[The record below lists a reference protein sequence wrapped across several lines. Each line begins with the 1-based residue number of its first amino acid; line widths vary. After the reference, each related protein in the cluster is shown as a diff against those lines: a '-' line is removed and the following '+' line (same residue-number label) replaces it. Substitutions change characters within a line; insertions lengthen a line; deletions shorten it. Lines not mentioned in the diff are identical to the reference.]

1 MEQYN
6 EISTAS
12 ASVDGVRQ
20 SDRAGKAAVNGRNFP
35 HPPPP
40 HAHRTDLKP
49 HGFQGLRR
57 LLRVVLPVVAL
68 VVFSAPETAQ
78 AVKTITL
85 SAVSTTI
92 TEGDSG
98 KTDVVITVTLGQ
110 STTRNETAFEIV
122 FVDADSTATNNT
134 NTNTNSCNSPSPAN
148 ADICY
153 VGAFSDNTD
162 VVVTNSATG
171 SFTLGI
177 LGDEDVEPNETIKLK
192 VRGVPGLNDGWTAGE
207 ITLTITN
214 DDTRPTATAVPAKPT
229 GLTGTELSGQVTL
242 TWTDPGDATITKW
255 QYLQKAGSA
264 AWGTNWMDIPG
275 SVASTTEHTITGL
288 TDGTEYSF
296 RVRAVNDFGG
306 AGAGFG
312 AQSDVFTITPEL
324 VKPVL
329 TVSATADGEAVLSW
343 TVPDG
348 TLPGEL
354 ITGGVE
360 LTQWNWRFRLKG
372 EQWPATGSITPRTSE
387 PNVRTYTHDY
397 NQEYPSVGHTFPK
410 VPNGAVVEYQVHVV
424 GRNVAGGVASD
435 TLVFGPWSNIVEA
448 TVIHTALPA
457 LNFTPSS
464 LTVRKGRSA
473 SYTVALTTALAGT
486 LSITSSDT
494 AKATV
499 DPATLTFTT
508 GNYNTAQMVTVT
520 GVDAGSAAIRHAF
533 TRTGAS
539 APLIADAGQ
548 LPVTVTVML
557 PEAPTGLSVE
567 GGNEQLTLSWDD
579 PADASITGYQF
590 RQRQGTGDWGDW
602 TAMSGVGATTT
613 TYTVTGLT
621 NDVEYHFRIRAVNAD
636 GTGPASG
643 RAKGTPTNVK
653 PNIPVLTAVAGD
665 GEVSLS
671 WTSQA
676 GIATWG
682 YQYQTSAAAWTGV
695 ATTTVREPKAVVT
708 GLTNRTE
715 YKFRVFA
722 RFANNQS
729 STWSDEATATPTPML
744 KVPAMVTV
752 AEGGGNATVPVT
764 VGDPVGQAVTLN
776 VTYGG
781 SSATGA
787 SDPANGDYDNDAA
800 TTVSF
805 SATDRTKNIVIP
817 ITDDAVD
824 EEDETFTVTIAVAAS
839 TPLPS
844 GFSLGNAMTTVT
856 IADNDTDGVV
866 LSVSELTVEEGGT
879 GTYTVQLGTLPP
891 STPGTVTVTPSSD
904 ALAVATVAPATL
916 TFTTA
921 NWNEAQMVT
930 VTALEDDDA
939 DAGTASISH
948 AVTGY
953 GAVTAGPVL
962 PVTVGDDEQLSVSL
976 RQTHDGSVHAFHAQF
991 GQSMLGVANDIIVSR
1006 TGDLVSTR
1014 SNGLRLAG
1022 RQIPLA
1028 PTAASAV
1035 SMRPDRAVEWTRHRV
1050 DSALDLLAESSFN
1063 LSLADGS
1070 SGEGLTFWGRGGQ
1083 TSFKRN
1089 SATRTAEG
1097 RVTVGGLGVE
1107 LSGGDWL
1114 GGLAYFRTRGKGNT
1128 TTTSNGD
1135 TARSEE
1141 ALTMNSV
1148 HPYVHW
1154 QATEAVEVWGTLGY
1168 GKGRADSDLV
1178 LAANNIEYRKGR
1190 VELLSALMGTR
1201 LAWRPEWSLKGE
1213 VMASE
1218 TTTKGLSATTMKS
1231 SQQQYKAVL
1240 EWSRPRSLSDGGE
1253 LRPKLEA
1260 GVRYDDDDHG
1270 TGLNLLVAGSMH
1282 YTDADGRWSWQ
1293 LGGSVLQ
1300 SRASRRYRERGVY
1313 VGVELR
1319 ARANDVG
1326 PSLSITATQ
1335 GVAAEAQQATWA
1347 ESSLDDGELVRDGD
1361 DGVDTRF
1368 EFGYGRPW
1376 GAGHLKPK
1384 VSLVLPAT
1392 GAPVYATGLDYRHRD
1407 HLSIGL
1413 ALIHRPQ
1420 MARGDGIRLTGTVH
1434 W

>member
-1 MEQYN
+1 MRLAQRARRWTEKRP
-6 EISTAS
+6 
-12 ASVDGVRQ
+12 GRQ
-20 SDRAGKAAVNGRNFP
+20 GFGQWQNPS
-35 HPPPP
+35 HPPP

-49 HGFQGLRR
+49 RGFHGLRR
-57 LLRVVLPVVAL
+57 LLRAVLPVVAL
-68 VVFSAPETAQ
+68 VVFSVPEMAQ
-78 AVKTITL
+78 AAKTVTL
-85 SAVSTTI
+85 SAASKTI
-92 TEGDSG
+92 AEGNTG
-98 KTDVVITVTLGQ
+98 KKDVAITVTLG
-110 STTRNETAFEIV
+110 E
-122 FVDADSTATNNT
+122 ADSATAVILGVTIIGTGAGKVTPNT
-134 NTNTNSCNSPSPAN
+134 NTSSTSCTSPVPAG

-153 VGAFSDNTD
+153 TESTASVPRGAT
-162 VVVTNSATG
+162 TG
-171 SFTLGI
+171 TFTLSIIGDTEHEPDETVTVRIGGI
-177 LGDEDVEPNETIKLK
+177 EFAS
-192 VRGVPGLNDGWTAGE
+192 DGWGSGD

-214 DDTRPTATAVPAKPT
+214 DDTRPTATEAPAKPA

-255 QYLQKAGSA
+255 QYRQKAGNA

-275 SVASTTEHTITGL
+275 SGSSTAEHTITGL

-306 AGAGFG
+306 AGAGLG
-312 AQSDVFTITPEL
+312 TPSEVFTITPEL

-354 ITGGVE
+354 ITGGAGLV
-360 LTQWNWRFRLKG
+360 QWNWRFRLKG
-372 EQWPATGSITPRTSE
+372 GSWPARAITPTISD
-387 PNVRTYTHDY
+387 PNVRTYTH
-397 NQEYPSVGHTFPK
+397 EYIRRMPV
-410 VPNGAVVEYQVHVV
+410 VPNGAVVEYQIYVV
-424 GRNVAGGVASD
+424 GTRVAGSRD
-435 TLVFGPWSNIVEA
+435 STHRVFSPWSDIAEA
-448 TVIHTALPA
+448 TVIHTARPA
-457 LNFTPSS
+457 LTLVPSIS
-464 LTVRKGRSA
+464 SGLTVRKGQSA

-486 LSITSSDT
+486 LSLTSSDT
-494 AKATV
+494 TKATV

-508 GNYNTAQMVTVT
+508 GNYNTAQTVTVT
-520 GVDAGSAAIRHAF
+520 GVDTGSATIDHAF

-539 APLIADAGQ
+539 APLIANAGQ
-548 LPVTVTVML
+548 LPVTVNVVV
-557 PEAPTGLSVE
+557 PEKPTGLSVE

-590 RQRQGTGDWGDW
+590 RQRQGTGDWGAW
-602 TAMSGVGATTT
+602 TAMSGASATTT

-621 NDVEYHFRIRAVNAD
+621 NGDEYHFRIRAVNAD
-636 GTGPASG
+636 GAGSASG

-682 YQYQTSAAAWTGV
+682 YQYQTNAAAWTGV

-764 VGDPVGQAVTLN
+764 VGNPVGQAVTLN

-787 SDPANGDYDNDAA
+787 SDPANGDYDNDAVL
-800 TTVSF
+800 TVSF

-824 EEDETFTVTIAVAAS
+824 EDDETFTVTIAVAAS

-891 STPGTVTVTPSSD
+891 SAPGMVTVTPSSD

-953 GAVTAGPVL
+953 GAVTAGPML
-962 PVTVGDDEQLSVSL
+962 PVSVSDDEQLSVSL

-1028 PTAASAV
+1028 PTAASVV

-1168 GKGRADSDLV
+1168 GKGQADSDLV

-1218 TTTKGLSATTMKS
+1218 TTTKGLSATAMKS

-1260 GVRYDDDDHG
+1260 GVRYDDDDHA
-1270 TGLNLLVAGSMH
+1270 TGLNLLLAGSMH

-1319 ARANDVG
+1319 AGVHDVG

-1347 ESSLDDGELVRDGD
+1347 ESSLDDGAAVRDGD
-1361 DGVDTRF
+1361 DGVATRF

-1392 GAPVYATGLDYRHRD
+1392 GSPVYATGLDYRHRD

-1413 ALIHRPQ
+1413 ALTHRPQ
-1420 MARGDGIRLTGTVH
+1420 VARGDGIRLTGTVH

>member
-20 SDRAGKAAVNGRNFP
+20 SDRAGKASVNGGIFLTP
-35 HPPPP
+35 PPPP

-49 HGFQGLRR
+49 GGFQGLRR
-57 LLRVVLPVVAL
+57 LLWATLPVVAL
-68 VVFSAPETAQ
+68 VVFSVPEMAQ
-78 AVKTITL
+78 ADKTITL
-85 SAVSTTI
+85 SAASTMI
-92 TEGDSG
+92 TEGNSG
-98 KTDVVITVTLGQ
+98 KTDVTITITLGQ
-110 STTRNETAFEIV
+110 TAPPGGSGLAVLID
-122 FVDADSTATNNT
+122 FVSADSTATDNT
-134 NTNTNSCNSPSPAN
+134 NTGATSCSSPSPSN
-148 ADICY
+148 TDICY
-153 VGAFSDNTD
+153 VGSFSDNTAIP
-162 VVVTNSATG
+162 VLGTSG
-171 SFTLGI
+171 SFKLGI
-177 LGDEDVEPNETIKLK
+177 RGDTDYEPDETVKLK
-192 VRGVPGLNDGWTAGE
+192 VRAQPLLHSGWTAGE

-214 DDTRPTATAVPAKPT
+214 DDTRPVATVVPLKPA

-242 TWTDPGDATITKW
+242 TWTDLADATIDKW
-255 QYLQKAGSA
+255 QYQQKAGNA
-264 AWGTNWMDIPG
+264 AWGSWTDISG
-275 SVASTTEHTITGL
+275 STASTTEHTITGL

-296 RVRAVNDFGG
+296 RVRAVNSIGD
-306 AGAGFG
+306 G
-312 AQSDVFTITPEL
+312 AQSDAFTITPEL

-329 TVSATADGEAVLSW
+329 TVSATADGQAVLSW

-372 EQWPATGSITPRTSE
+372 EQWPAMGEITPTMSD

-397 NQEYPSVGHTFPK
+397 NQEYRTFGHIYPV
-410 VPNGAVVEYQVHVV
+410 VPNGAVVEYQVSVR
-424 GRNVAGGVASD
+424 GTSVAGS
-435 TLVFGPWSNIVEA
+435 LVTEHRRYGPWSDIAEA
-448 TVIHTALPA
+448 TVIHTARPA
-457 LNFTPSS
+457 LTLVPSIS
-464 LTVRKGRSA
+464 SGLTVRKGQSA

-494 AKATV
+494 TKATV

-508 GNYNTAQMVTVT
+508 GNYSTAQMVTVT

-548 LPVTVTVML
+548 LPVTVNVML

-590 RQRQGTGDWGDW
+590 RRRQGTGDWGAW

-621 NDVEYHFRIRAVNAD
+621 NDVEYRFRIRAVNAD
-636 GTGPASG
+636 GVSEQSDGA
-643 RAKGTPTNVK
+643 RGTPTNVK
-653 PNIPVLTAVAGD
+653 PNVPVLTAVAGD

-695 ATTTVREPKAVVT
+695 ATTTVREPRAVVT

-764 VGDPVGQAVTLN
+764 VSDPVGQPVTLT

-787 SDPANGDYDNDAA
+787 NDPANGDYDNNAV

-856 IADNDTDGVV
+856 ITDDDTDGVV

-891 STPGTVTVTPSSD
+891 GDVTVTPSSD

-921 NWNEAQMVT
+921 DWNEAQTVT
-930 VTALEDDDA
+930 VTAVEDDDA
-939 DAGTASISH
+939 DAGMASISH

-953 GAVTAGPVL
+953 GAVTAGPML
-962 PVTVGDDEQLSVSL
+962 PVSVSDDEQLSVSL

-1028 PTAASAV
+1028 PTAASTV
-1035 SMRPDRAVEWTRHRV
+1035 SMRPDRAVEWTQHRV

-1114 GGLAYFRTRGKGNT
+1114 GGLAYFRTRGKGST
-1128 TTTSNGD
+1128 TTTSNGA

-1218 TTTKGLSATTMKS
+1218 TTTRGLSATTMKS
-1231 SQQQYKAVL
+1231 SQRQYKAVL
-1240 EWSRPRSLSDGGE
+1240 EWSRPQSLSDGGE

-1260 GVRYDDDDHG
+1260 GVRYDDDDHA
-1270 TGLNLLVAGSMH
+1270 TGLNLLVAGSVH

-1319 ARANDVG
+1319 AGAHDVG

-1335 GVAAEAQQATWA
+1335 GTAAEAQQATWA
-1347 ESSLDDGELVRDGD
+1347 ESSLDDGESARDGGD
-1361 DGVDTRF
+1361 SVDTRF

-1384 VSLVLPAT
+1384 MSLVLPAT
-1392 GAPVYATGLDYRHRD
+1392 GSPVYATGLDYRHRD

-1413 ALIHRPQ
+1413 ALTHRPQ
-1420 MARGDGIRLTGTVH
+1420 VERGDGIRLTGTVH